1 MNFLE
6 YETFF
11 ATCIA
16 ALFFVLSWYCF
27 QAIRES
33 DALIRESDA
42 LIESSKAL
50 LAKSRPF
57 TSERILLGM
66 YFESNNGSEFQAE
79 IEFADIESAI
89 NHHDHLKNNEGR
101 ICIIKYQDGV
111 AEWVVKPLGF
121 GFEGD
126 DSQST
131 PQNMRVI
138 TAFL

>member
-1 MNFLE
+1 MNFSE

-11 ATCIA
+11 AACIA
-16 ALFFVLSWYCF
+16 ALSCVLSWYCF
-27 QAIRES
+27 QVIRES
-33 DALIRESDA
+33 DALIK
-42 LIESSKAL
+42 SSKAL

-66 YFESNNGSEFQAE
+66 YFESNDGSKFQAE